1 MTTPMD
7 GDASAAKRARTS
19 STMAAASS
27 GLVRRV
33 LRSPPRG
40 TERMKRPSTR
50 RIDTP
55 PPRPGAEAEAWGLG
69 KEESLPP

>member
-1 MTTPMD
+1 
-7 GDASAAKRARTS
+7 
-19 STMAAASS
+19 MAAASS

-55 PPRPGAEAEAWGLG
+55 WPRPGAEAGAWGLG